1 MVAIA
6 RHCSTQCA
14 RGVRSPVLPR
24 LAERIYG
31 NPKDSDC
38 GSMAAAAGPFT
49 FTLRLLAP
57 VFFAMAVVA
66 AVAAGRL
73 RVC

>member
-6 RHCSTQCA
+6 RHCSTQRA
-14 RGVRSPVLPR
+14 RGVRFPVLPW

-38 GSMAAAAGPFT
+38 GSMAAPAGPFT

-57 VFFAMAVVA
+57 VFFAMAVA
-66 AVAAGRL
+66 AVAAARL